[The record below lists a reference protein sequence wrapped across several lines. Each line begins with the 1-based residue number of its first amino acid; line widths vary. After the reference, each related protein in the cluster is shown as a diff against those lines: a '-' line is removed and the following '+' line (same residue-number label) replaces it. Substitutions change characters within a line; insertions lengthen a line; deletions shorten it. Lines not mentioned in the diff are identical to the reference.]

1 MPVSSTFVRRVYL
14 GANVVPRSDRGI
26 KRASTD
32 AAGQAFDLGVIV
44 GVHEIP
50 NRHPP

>member
-14 GANVVPRSDRGI
+14 GADVVPCRDRGI
-26 KRASTD
+26 KRAGTD
-32 AAGQAFDLGVIV
+32 AAGQAFDLGVVV
-44 GVHEIP
+44 GVHKIP